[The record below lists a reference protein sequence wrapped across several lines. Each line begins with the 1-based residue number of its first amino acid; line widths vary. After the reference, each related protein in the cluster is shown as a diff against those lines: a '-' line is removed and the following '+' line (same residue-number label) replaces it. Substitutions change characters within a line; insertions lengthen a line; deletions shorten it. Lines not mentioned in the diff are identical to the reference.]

1 MNRNQIIDFIVSK
14 YGLSRTRAEMILNE
28 HMLKRA
34 TALDRV
40 REEQF
45 NRKIDYYSKS
55 MQFA

>member
-1 MNRNQIIDFIVSK
+1 MNRNQITDFIARK
-14 YGLSRTRAEMILNE
+14 YGLSRTQAEMILNE

-34 TALDRV
+34 TALDKV

-45 NRKIDYYSKS
+45 NLKIDYYSKS

>member
-1 MNRNQIIDFIVSK
+1 MNRNQIIDFIARK
-14 YGLSRTRAEMILNE
+14 YGLSRTQAEMILNE
-28 HMLKRA
+28 HMLKRV
-34 TALDRV
+34 TALDKV